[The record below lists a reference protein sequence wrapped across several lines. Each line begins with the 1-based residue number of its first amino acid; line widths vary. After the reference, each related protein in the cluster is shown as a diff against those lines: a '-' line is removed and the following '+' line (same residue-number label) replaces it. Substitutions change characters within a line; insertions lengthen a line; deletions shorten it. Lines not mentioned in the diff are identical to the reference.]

1 MQLKSND
8 LKYNWIDNWI
18 TIPDPRRTPAGDA
31 DGRTHGVAV
40 SKTGDIF
47 IFHQADPA
55 MLRYDAQGNLKDSW
69 GSEYP
74 TAHGLTLVEEDGEER
89 LWLVDTDTAEVVKTT
104 LEGER
109 LQTIAR
115 PDHPGYADGETYM
128 PTWVAVNEKHFGGN
142 GDIWLADGYG
152 TGMIHR
158 YNQAGE
164 YLATLTGE
172 EGKGGKFNCP
182 HGISFRFNGK
192 DTGSGN
198 ELFIAD
204 RGNKQIQVYS
214 SEGQFKRAFGSD
226 VLNSPCVVAFH
237 GDRLV
242 IPELY
247 ARVAILESDGRLVGY
262 VGENE
267 SAKDLKGWPNVA
279 ASDIHPGKL
288 NSPHGLAVD
297 ADGNL
302 FVVEWIIGG
311 RVTKLATSS

>member
-1 MQLKSND
+1 MLLESNG
-8 LKYNWIDNWI
+8 LKYQWVDNWI
-18 TIPDPRRTPAGDA
+18 TIPDTPTGRA

-55 MLRYDAQGNLKDSW
+55 MLRYDAQGSLKDSW
-69 GSEYP
+69 GNEYP
-74 TAHGLTLVEEDGEER
+74 KAHGLTLVQEDGEEY

-104 LEGER
+104 LEGKR

-115 PDHPGYADGETYM
+115 PDHPGYADGATYM
-128 PTWVAVNEKHFGGN
+128 PTWAAVNEQRFGGN

-152 TGMIHR
+152 SGMIHR
-158 YNQAGE
+158 FNQAGD

-172 EGKGGKFNCP
+172 QGNGGKFNCP
-182 HGISFRFNGK
+182 HGISFRFS
-192 DTGSGN
+192 DAGN

-204 RGNKQIQVYS
+204 RGNRQVQVYDAQ
-214 SEGQFKRAFGSD
+214 GNFKRAFGSD
-226 VLNSPCVVAFH
+226 VLNSPCVIAFH

-247 ARVAILESDGRLVGY
+247 GRVAILESDGTLVGY
-262 VGENE
+262 VGEQA
-267 SAKDLKGWPNVA
+267 SAKDLNNWPNVD
-279 ASDIHPGKL
+279 ASDIHPGRL
-288 NSPHGLAVD
+288 NSPHRLAVD
-297 ADGNL
+297 SVGNL

-311 RVTKLATSS
+311 RVTKLAIG